1 MQTRKLI
8 FCKNKFVT
16 LFLITLK
23 KQYLRKI
30 IFIIASLNNKY
41 HNKILLFI
49 NPFPCIIKS
58 KFATLM
64 LYEYK
69 TQAPAL
75 FNNFY

>member
-8 FCKNKFVT
+8 FCKNKFVS
-16 LFLITLK
+16 LFLITFK
-23 KQYLRKI
+23 KQYFREL

-41 HNKILLFI
+41 NNKILLFI

-64 LYEYK
+64 LYDYK
-69 TQAPAL
+69 TQTPAL
-75 FNNFY
+75 FNNIY

>member
-23 KQYLRKI
+23 KQYFRKI

-49 NPFPCIIKS
+49 NIFPCIIKS
-58 KFATLM
+58 KFATLT

-75 FNNFY
+75 FNNIY